1 MIFILIWVKCNNEKW
16 RVNMYKMAEKMRR
29 GISFLMIVLVFLAMG
44 MAGVRTSAAEKNTTS
59 INSIRNRNKKSVDE
73 YELSKQKDEIIVKEK
88 KRLSVLNIKRECNI
102 EFSSSD
108 TNVLGVKKLSDNTCE
123 YRGKRVGSADINVK
137 ITKLGFL
144 FMPDTTYLKCRV
156 EVSPKAVSIRFTKK
170 KIKIK
175 SGNSKKLKLTTRPS
189 ISKEKA
195 TFVSSDT
202 DIVQVDSKGR
212 ITAGFIG
219 TATITARI
227 SNGKVAKCRVEVR
240 APGNN
245 KKQKN

>member
-1 MIFILIWVKCNNEKW
+1 MLF
-16 RVNMYKMAEKMRR
+16 R
-29 GISFLMIVLVFLAMG
+29 S
-44 MAGVRTSAAEKNTTS
+44 
-59 INSIRNRNKKSVDE
+59 
-73 YELSKQKDEIIVKEK
+73 
-88 KRLSVLNIKRECNI
+88 RECNI

-137 ITKLGFL
+137 ITKPGFL

>member
-1 MIFILIWVKCNNEKW
+1 
-16 RVNMYKMAEKMRR
+16 MYKMAEKMRR
-29 GISFLMIVLVFLAMG
+29 GISFFMIVLFFLAVG

-59 INSIRNRNKKSVDE
+59 INSIRNRNKKNVDE
-73 YELSKQKDEIIVKEK
+73 YELSKRKDGIIVK
-88 KRLSVLNIKRECNI
+88 KRKSLSVLNIKRKCNI

-123 YRGKRVGSADINVK
+123 YRGKRAGSADINVK
-137 ITKLGFL
+137 ITKPGFL

-170 KIKIK
+170 RIIIK
-175 SGNSKKLKLTTRPS
+175 SGNSRKLKLTTRPS

-227 SNGKVAKCRVEVR
+227 SNGKIAKCRVEVR
-240 APGNN
+240 APGSN
-245 KKQKN
+245 KKQKD

>member
-1 MIFILIWVKCNNEKW
+1 M
-16 RVNMYKMAEKMRR
+16 
-29 GISFLMIVLVFLAMG
+29 
-44 MAGVRTSAAEKNTTS
+44 
-59 INSIRNRNKKSVDE
+59 
-73 YELSKQKDEIIVKEK
+73 
-88 KRLSVLNIKRECNI
+88 
-102 EFSSSD
+102 
-108 TNVLGVKKLSDNTCE
+108 
-123 YRGKRVGSADINVK
+123 GSADINVK
-137 ITKLGFL
+137 ITKPGFL

-189 ISKEKA
+189 ISKE

-227 SNGKVAKCRVEVR
+227 SNGKIAKCRVEVR
-240 APGNN
+240 APGSN
-245 KKQKN
+245 KKQKD

>member
-1 MIFILIWVKCNNEKW
+1 M
-16 RVNMYKMAEKMRR
+16 
-29 GISFLMIVLVFLAMG
+29 
-44 MAGVRTSAAEKNTTS
+44 
-59 INSIRNRNKKSVDE
+59 
-73 YELSKQKDEIIVKEK
+73 SKQKDEIIVKEK

-137 ITKLGFL
+137 ITKPGFL

-227 SNGKVAKCRVEVR
+227 SNGKVAKCRAEVR

>member
-1 MIFILIWVKCNNEKW
+1 M
-16 RVNMYKMAEKMRR
+16 
-29 GISFLMIVLVFLAMG
+29 
-44 MAGVRTSAAEKNTTS
+44 
-59 INSIRNRNKKSVDE
+59 
-73 YELSKQKDEIIVKEK
+73 
-88 KRLSVLNIKRECNI
+88 
-102 EFSSSD
+102 
-108 TNVLGVKKLSDNTCE
+108 
-123 YRGKRVGSADINVK
+123 
-137 ITKLGFL
+137 
-144 FMPDTTYLKCRV
+144 
-156 EVSPKAVSIRFTKK
+156 SPKAVSIRFKKK

-227 SNGKVAKCRVEVR
+227 SNGKVAKCQVEVR
-240 APGNN
+240 APGSN
-245 KKQKN
+245 KKQKY

>member
-1 MIFILIWVKCNNEKW
+1 MK
-16 RVNMYKMAEKMRR
+16 
-29 GISFLMIVLVFLAMG
+29 
-44 MAGVRTSAAEKNTTS
+44 
-59 INSIRNRNKKSVDE
+59 
-73 YELSKQKDEIIVKEK
+73 
-88 KRLSVLNIKRECNI
+88 
-102 EFSSSD
+102 
-108 TNVLGVKKLSDNTCE
+108 
-123 YRGKRVGSADINVK
+123 
-137 ITKLGFL
+137 
-144 FMPDTTYLKCRV
+144 
-156 EVSPKAVSIRFTKK
+156 KK
-170 KIKIK
+170 KILIK
-175 SGNSKKLKLTTRPS
+175 SGNSKKLNLITRPS